1 LGQAKVAVK
10 TKKHIL
16 GKRSVVIAGHKTS
29 VSLEE
34 VFWTG
39 LKEIAAAR
47 NMPVNELVAE
57 IAKQVA
63 KGQHVNL
70 SSAVR
75 VFVLEFYRDHAQQ
88 HKRRPKSLA

>member
-1 LGQAKVAVK
+1 VAVK
-10 TKKHIL
+10 RKKHIL
-16 GKRSVVIAGHKTS
+16 GKRTVIIAGHKTS

-39 LKEIAAAR
+39 LKEIAR

-70 SSAVR
+70 SAVLVSR
-75 VFVLEFYRDHAQQ
+75 S
-88 HKRRPKSLA
+88 PSTT